1 MTDFPTT
8 DEATDTPK
16 AANSNGGTGRNM
28 SLRKR
33 SAARLAAVQCVYQ
46 LQLNPDLPFYV
57 DKLVSNYRDSWAHG
71 VHLGD
76 KPLGDMEPDYRY
88 LTKLLSGLRD
98 SRELLTPLRERL
110 LSEAWNKDRLPP
122 VMEAIF
128 DAALFELHA
137 GSLGAK
143 LVVDEYVR
151 IAARFF
157 DEKEITFI
165 NGVLHGA
172 SQQLGRLPAKVT
184 DTAHVTE
191 AEDARDDLDDSDA

>member
-1 MTDFPTT
+1 MSEVANMDDANDAP
-8 DEATDTPK
+8 EAKK
-16 AANSNGGTGRNM
+16 APAKSNRGNQ

-33 SAARLAAVQCVYQ
+33 SAARLAAVQCLYQ
-46 LQLNPDLPFYV
+46 LQINQDQPFYV
-57 DKLVSNYRDSWAHG
+57 DSLVKGYQDAWAHG
-71 VHLGD
+71 EHLGD
-76 KPLGDMEPDYRY
+76 KPLADMEPDYRY
-88 LTKLLSGLRD
+88 LTKLLSGIRD
-98 SRELLTPLRERL
+98 GRELLIPIRERL

-128 DAALFELHA
+128 DAALFELHG

-151 IAARFF
+151 IAAKFF

-172 SQQLGRLPAKVT
+172 AQQLGKIS
-184 DTAHVTE
+184 E
-191 AEDARDDLDDSDA
+191 

>member
-1 MTDFPTT
+1 MSSD
-8 DEATDTPK
+8 AAVAPK
-16 AANSNGGTGRNM
+16 KSSNNRGNQ

-33 SAARLAAVQCVYQ
+33 SAARLAAVQCLYQ
-46 LQLNPDLPFYV
+46 LQVNDGAEFDV
-57 DKLVSNYRDSWAHG
+57 QKLVSDYQAAWAHG

-76 KPLGDMEPDYRY
+76 KALADIEPDYRY

-98 SRELLTPLRERL
+98 AQELLAPLRTRL

-128 DAALFELHA
+128 DAALFELH
-137 GSLGAK
+137 GGTLGAK
-143 LVVDEYVR
+143 LVIDEYVR

-172 SQQLGRLPAKVT
+172 GQQLGKLQAAPAPVAFN
-184 DTAHVTE
+184 DT
-191 AEDARDDLDDSDA
+191 EDSDDSEEE